1 MEAYDSVRVA
11 LRGEQG
17 QRNATV
23 RSLDEWNAFPDEDRD
38 DISLFHNVTNSVGDR
53 GLEHHTLGL
62 QASKVHTHE
71 LARLE
76 HHSCTKILPLREV
89 KCKPFPMGAT
99 GYPAIGP

>member
-1 MEAYDSVRVA
+1 VDAVGGDFDFGNATE
-11 LRGEQG
+11 GEQKLYEVYG
-17 QRNATV
+17 WLFRG
-23 RSLDEWNAFPDEDRD
+23 
-38 DISLFHNVTNSVGDR
+38 LFHNVTNSVGDR